1 MKPWILKLF
10 GVKVPEPERIV
21 RNRVHVVS
29 GTSIGLRLE
38 EWRQDDAL
46 VSAARKLA
54 EDQTFRAQLDVL
66 RTESPTNYQL
76 SGPVSQSQIENLKQ
90 LGRIEG
96 YHQCLNN
103 IEAMTRRLE
112 IMERPD
118 ETFEPEELE
127 PTKQEDET

>member
-10 GVKVPEPERIV
+10 GVTAPEPERIV
-21 RNRVHVVS
+21 RNRIHVVS

-46 VSAARKLA
+46 VASARTLA
-54 EDQTFRAQLDVL
+54 TNETFRAQLDVL

-103 IEAMTRRLE
+103 IEAMSRRLE

-118 ETFEPEELE
+118 ETFEPEEL
-127 PTKQEDET
+127 PTKQTEDEP